1 MENQYNYYNPENPQ
15 NAYQNYSQPEH
26 NMNHGN
32 RPKKKGGKAV
42 AVAGL
47 ALLFGIVSSATFLT
61 SNIVG
66 SKILGLNNSSSAKAE
81 TKQTAPV
88 GSALS
93 K

>member
-15 NAYQNYSQPEH
+15 KVYQNYSQPEH

-32 RPKKKGGKAV
+32 RPKKKAPKVV

-66 SKILGLNNSSSAKAE
+66 SKILGLDNYH
-81 TKQTAPV
+81 QP
-88 GSALS
+88 
-93 K
+93 